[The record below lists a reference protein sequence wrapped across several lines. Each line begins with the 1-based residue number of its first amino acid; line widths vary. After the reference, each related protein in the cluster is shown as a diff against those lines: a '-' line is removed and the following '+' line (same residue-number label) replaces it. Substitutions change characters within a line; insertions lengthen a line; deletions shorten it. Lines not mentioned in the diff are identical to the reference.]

1 LTSSKCSRFS
11 CHITLFF
18 TYGVSLKTWAE
29 TGLLQREIRLY
40 QELMRHNGVKVQ
52 FLTYGDTSDRQWE
65 TELGGIGLLPVYE
78 RLRKPESKIL
88 QLLQSILIPWVFRRE
103 LRKSDLFKTNQIWG
117 GWVAVLAKWL
127 YQKPLLAR
135 CGYEFY
141 DFACKQGR
149 SRAFRGVSYAI
160 SWLTY
165 RSAQIIHVAT
175 EEDRK
180 IVEQTFRVQRGLI
193 EVRPNWMDTTQFSL
207 RVENSGERILFVGR
221 LNDQKN
227 VSLLLQAL
235 EGTNIGLDFVGE
247 GELHQEME
255 TEAQERNV
263 NVQFLGRLPNDQ
275 MPGIYQTHLLYVLCS
290 RYEGNP
296 KTLLEAMACGCAVI
310 GTDVPGIREVI
321 CHEESGLLV
330 EESVESLR
338 SAIIKLQIDPDLS
351 QRLGQRAR
359 KQIVEHNSLEAAVE
373 RELDV
378 YRKLCLSTLTSCDET
393 Q

>member
-1 LTSSKCSRFS
+1 
-11 CHITLFF
+11 LFF

-65 TELGGIGLLPVYE
+65 AELGGIGLIPVYE
-78 RLRKPESKIL
+78 RLRRPDSKIL

-135 CGYEFY
+135 CGYEAY
-141 DFACKQGR
+141 RNALA
-149 SRAFRGVSYAI
+149 SRESRLRLVFLRWI

-165 RSAQIIHVAT
+165 RHAAHVWLNTLEIAQFVSEQFQIPS
-175 EEDRK
+175 RK
-180 IVEQTFRVQRGLI
+180 ITVC
-193 EVRPNWMDTTQFSL
+193 PNWIESQGFAPNLGKGYTD
-207 RVENSGERILFVGR
+207 RVLFVGR
-221 LNDQKN
+221 LSKEKN
-227 VSLLLQAL
+227 IQLLLQSL
-235 EGTNIGLDFVGE
+235 EGTNIGLDIVGE
-247 GELHQEME
+247 GELRQQME

-263 NVQFLGRLPNDQ
+263 DAQFLRRLPNDQ

-321 CHEESGLLV
+321 RHEESGLLV

-338 SAIIKLQIDPDLS
+338 SAIFKLQLDLDLS

-359 KQIVEHNSLEAAVE
+359 QQIVEHNSLEAAVE
-373 RELDV
+373 LELDV
-378 YRKLCLSTLTSCDET
+378 YRKLCLTPLTSCDET